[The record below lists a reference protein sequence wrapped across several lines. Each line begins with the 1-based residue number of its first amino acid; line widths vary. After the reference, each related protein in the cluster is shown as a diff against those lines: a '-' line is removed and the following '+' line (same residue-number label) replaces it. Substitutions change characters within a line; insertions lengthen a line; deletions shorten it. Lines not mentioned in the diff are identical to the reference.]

1 MIKESLT
8 LPVSSDKVYLRGELG
23 PSSDNKTVVVYIK
36 NNLKHDNV
44 WRQKDRFS
52 LLLNMLGDEFVTIN
66 NPTIMKYLT
75 EKLDPDNEDV
85 WVAIGE
91 RTDDDPLDK
100 WALQVH
106 DESGPKPDWLQHFN
120 DEFIYP

>member
-23 PSSDNKTVVVYIK
+23 PSHDNKTVVIYVK

-52 LLLNMLGDEFVTIN
+52 LLLNMLGDEFVTIS

-75 EKLDPDNEDV
+75 EKLAPDNEDV
-85 WVAIGE
+85 WVVIGE
-91 RTDDDPLDK
+91 RTDDGPMDK
-100 WALQVH
+100 WVLQVH

>member
-23 PSSDNKTVVVYIK
+23 PSRDNKIVVVYIK

-75 EKLDPDNEDV
+75 EKLAPDNEDV
-85 WVAIGE
+85 WVVIGE
-91 RTDDDPLDK
+91 RTDDDPMDK
-100 WALQVH
+100 WVLQVH
-106 DESGPKPDWLQHFN
+106 DESSPKPDWLHHFS